1 VGRKAALL
9 AWASAHRIP
18 TPGGLVIPADRFWAA
33 LEACGAGGQA
43 RYLQQSALRLN
54 PEQALAVAASIVD
67 AMRAPAL
74 DALAG
79 ADAET
84 AFCALSAPRLVCRSS
99 SAMEDGTAAAF
110 PGVFASVLDIGSLAE
125 LAGAIAACWR
135 SAFTPDALG
144 YILRMGAEPLDFS
157 LALLVQRQ
165 VEAPWYGVYASAD
178 PVTGVAEPL
187 ADLSGDGPDALVGG
201 ARATLEA
208 RRRDGQ
214 WAGVAPELA
223 ASLEAV
229 HGAAVLLAEHVE
241 SEVDVEFALLAD
253 GAGPII
259 LQCRPLTSV
268 GRAVPA
274 EPSGDAPLAGR
285 PCAGGQAAGVANA
298 PGGVAVVERLT
309 PADYGI
315 VLAAAGVVTEED
327 ASSLSH
333 VAILCRELGVPLIC
347 GVDGARARLDGRWLA
362 MDGGTGEIQ
371 TDQARRPP
379 ARERP
384 PAPAEPAMSTVE
396 LLLRVLV
403 DGRPGQAPLAEA
415 KRITDQYATALGGGR
430 TRLVAS
436 AGGHAGEERLDG
448 LGAAVFG
455 EGFSAAAFLATLDNR

>member
-1 VGRKAALL
+1 M
-9 AWASAHRIP
+9 P

-54 PEQALAVAASIVD
+54 PRQALAVAASIVD
-67 AMRAPAL
+67 AMQAPAL
-74 DALAG
+74 DVLAG
-79 ADAET
+79 ADAE
-84 AFCALSAPRLVCRSS
+84 AVFAAVDEPRLVCRSS
-99 SAMEDGTAAAF
+99 SAMEDGPAGAF
-110 PGVFASVLDIGSLAE
+110 PGVFTSVLDIGSPAE

-135 SAFTPDALG
+135 SAFSPEAVG

-165 VEAPWYGVYASAD
+165 VQAPWYGVYASAD
-178 PVTGVAEPL
+178 PVTGVAGAL

-201 ARATLEA
+201 AKPTLQG
-208 RRRDGQ
+208 RRRGGR

-223 ASLEAV
+223 ASLDGV
-229 HGAAVLLAEHVE
+229 HRAAVLLTEHLE
-241 SEVDVEFALLAD
+241 SEVDVEFAILPD
-253 GAGPII
+253 GGGPMV

-268 GRAVPA
+268 GRAGPA
-274 EPSGDAPLAGR
+274 APPGGAPLAGR
-285 PCAGGQAAGVANA
+285 PCAAGRATGVGNA

-315 VLAAAGVVTEED
+315 VLAAAGVVTEKD
-327 ASSLSH
+327 ASPLNH

-379 ARERP
+379 APERP

-403 DGRPGQAPLAEA
+403 EGRPGHAPLAEA
-415 KRITDQYATALGGGR
+415 DRIAEQYATALGGKR

-436 AGGHAGEERLDG
+436 AGGHAGLERLDG
-448 LGAAVFG
+448 PGSALFG
-455 EGFSAAAFLATLDNR
+455 DGFSAAAFLAALDNR